1 MTKRFL
7 VLSLLLP
14 LSLAA
19 LLAGCSSDDGGSV
32 TSDGGASGSGS
43 AAPKAN
49 CEAENGISAKRDD
62 EVHVEL
68 NEWAVIVDKKKVKA
82 GNIEFD
88 VKNVGSEKHEF
99 VVIHGA
105 KPSDLTITDKGID
118 EEALPDGASAIGEL
132 GSVKAKT
139 GHCTVTFKMPA
150 GDYTLMCNIVDDMGH
165 VHVKMGM
172 ITPFTVT

>member
-1 MTKRFL
+1 MPRKPAL
-7 VLSLLLP
+7 LLLP
-14 LSLAA
+14 VLLAA
-19 LLAGCSSDDGGSV
+19 VLAGCSSDDGGSV
-32 TSDGGASGSGS
+32 SSDGGTSGNGT
-43 AAPKAN
+43 AAPASSCEPENNITAKADATVN
-49 CEAENGISAKRDD
+49 
-62 EVHVEL
+62 VEL
-68 NEWAVIVDKKKVKA
+68 NEWAVIVDKKSVKA
-82 GNIEFD
+82 GNVEFD

-118 EEALPDGASAIGEL
+118 EEALPNGATSIGEL

-139 GHCTVTFKMPA
+139 GHCAVTFKMPA

-165 VHVKMGM
+165 VHAKMGM